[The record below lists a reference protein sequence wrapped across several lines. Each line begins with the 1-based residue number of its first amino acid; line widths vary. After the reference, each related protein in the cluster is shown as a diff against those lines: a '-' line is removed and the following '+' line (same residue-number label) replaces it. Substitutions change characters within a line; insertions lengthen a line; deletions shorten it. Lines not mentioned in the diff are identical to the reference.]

1 MKSRRL
7 DGPDTDDGQA
17 PFIHYLR
24 AGAAAAIQME
34 KNQSLI
40 LGVRI
45 REPPFLSIM
54 TSQSKRALGQIQRDK
69 CLSKIMVQSSITMD
83 GKAKGSASM
92 KNCASVLCHSTCKM
106 SVVICY

>member
-7 DGPDTDDGQA
+7 DGPDTDDGEA

-24 AGAAAAIQME
+24 AGAAAAAAIQME

-54 TSQSKRALGQIQRDK
+54 TSQSERALGQIQRGK
-69 CLSKIMVQSSITMD
+69 CLSKITVQSIITMD

-92 KNCASVLCHSTCKM
+92 KH
-106 SVVICY
+106 